1 MYGFMMGIII
11 GYILIAAGIAD
22 FGLSYMGINL
32 TSFLPPEIS
41 RFTPIALGGL
51 GALILSIQGKSNKK

>member
-1 MYGFMMGIII
+1 MGAII

-51 GALILSIQGKSNKK
+51 GALILSGQDKGNKE

>member
-1 MYGFMMGIII
+1 MGIII

-51 GALILSIQGKSNKK
+51 GALILSGHPKDKD

>member
-1 MYGFMMGIII
+1 MGTII

-22 FGLSYMGINL
+22 FGLSYMGVNL

-51 GALILSIQGKSNKK
+51 GTLILSGQGKSNKK

>member
-1 MYGFMMGIII
+1 MGTII

-51 GALILSIQGKSNKK
+51 GALILSGQSKDKD

>member
-1 MYGFMMGIII
+1 MGTVV
-11 GYILIAAGIAD
+11 GYILIAAGRAD

-51 GALILSIQGKSNKK
+51 GALILSGQGKSNNK

>member
-1 MYGFMMGIII
+1 MGTVI

-51 GALILSIQGKSNKK
+51 GALILSGQSKSNKK